1 MNKVQSDFTR
11 NDIDWL
17 RIKLS
22 GRVNAGES
30 V

>member
-1 MNKVQSDFTR
+1 MNRVQSDFTR
-11 NDIDWL
+11 NDTDWL
-17 RIKLS
+17 RIKL